1 MVVALSSCPAR
12 LRYALS
18 RYLSL
23 DFGLFNR
30 SFTFLLMLTFS
41 FDLWQLEGSPI
52 VVAQN
57 EKFDGKE
64 FSECYLFAAKLC
76 NHFGILCR
84 RSKVLHWESGMVI
97 TSMLVETSD
106 KLFL

>member
-1 MVVALSSCPAR
+1 MVVALNSCPAR
-12 LRYALS
+12 LRHALS
-18 RYLSL
+18 CYLSL
-23 DFGLFNR
+23 DFGLFNW

-64 FSECYLFAAKLC
+64 FSEFVCCKIVQSFWDGY
-76 NHFGILCR
+76 HFNVG
-84 RSKVLHWESGMVI
+84 GN
-97 TSMLVETSD
+97 
-106 KLFL
+106 F